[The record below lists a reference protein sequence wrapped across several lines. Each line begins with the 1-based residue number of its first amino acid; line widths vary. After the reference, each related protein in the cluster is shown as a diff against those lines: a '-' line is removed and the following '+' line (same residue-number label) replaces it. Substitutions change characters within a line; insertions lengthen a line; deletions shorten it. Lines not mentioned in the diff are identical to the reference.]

1 MFGDKVKSLKEIC
14 IENKILNTDK
24 TLADKKA
31 TSKEGKLTELQQ
43 TVNGYYNGL
52 NRKERRK
59 YLKEYKKLKNK

>member
-24 TLADKKA
+24 TLADEKA
-31 TSKEGKLTELQQ
+31 TLKEGKLTELQQ